1 MEAAMADP
9 WTLTGNATSAR
20 DFLGTTNAQPLA
32 IRTNGRERVTVS
44 PTGNVGVGTTDP
56 QVRLHVAGNRV
67 RVESGPR
74 RLDLRADGGA
84 VDIQSDTH
92 NLFLHS
98 SGPSNRN
105 HVIINPFGNEGNV
118 GIGTQGPATKLHVV
132 GNRVRLEAGG
142 KRLDLRADGGAVDI
156 QSDTHNLFLHSSGPS
171 NRNHVII
178 NPFGNEGNVGIGT
191 QSPAQKLHVAG
202 NIQAN
207 DVIIVSDAQAKRDVE
222 PIDGATEKLQQ
233 LRAVAFRR
241 VSEDGGSAP
250 ARRSLGVL
258 AQEVE
263 PVLPELV
270 HTPESGGFMGV
281 NYSGLTALLIESVKE
296 LVAENRALRERIEI
310 VEAALGGRGQ
320 AEPSPA

>member
-118 GIGTQGPATKLHVV
+118 GIGTQ
-132 GNRVRLEAGG
+132 
-142 KRLDLRADGGAVDI
+142 
-156 QSDTHNLFLHSSGPS
+156 
-171 NRNHVII
+171 
-178 NPFGNEGNVGIGT
+178 
-191 QSPAQKLHVAG
+191 SPAQKLHVAG

-207 DVIIVSDAQAKRDVE
+207 DVIIVSDAQAKHDVE